1 MQHYSVSK
9 NKLDAKNLIRVKE
22 FDFIQK
28 VMKDD
33 MTELVSLLKILVIQY
48 LQVWLVSELDLCKEF
63 S

>member
-33 MTELVSLLKILVIQY
+33 MTELVSLLNILVIQY
-48 LQVWLVSELDLCKEF
+48 LQVWLVWELDLCKEF
-63 S
+63 G

>member
-48 LQVWLVSELDLCKEF
+48 LQVWLV
-63 S
+63 

>member
-33 MTELVSLLKILVIQY
+33 MTELVSLLNILVIQY
-48 LQVWLVSELDLCKEF
+48 LQVWLVRELDLCKEF
-63 S
+63 G